1 MVRLSALTPITRCNL
16 MGSRSAKG
24 LMGFF
29 LLFFFYV
36 VPSVVFGEV
45 YLISAVV
52 QKVLAD
58 KSVIKADDVW
68 QHISRKWTEQW
79 G

>member
-1 MVRLSALTPITRCNL
+1 

-29 LLFFFYV
+29 LLFFNV
-36 VPSVVFGEV
+36 VLSVVFGEV
-45 YLISAVV
+45 YLIFAVV

-58 KSVIKADDVW
+58 KSVIKADDA
-68 QHISRKWTEQW
+68 
-79 G
+79 